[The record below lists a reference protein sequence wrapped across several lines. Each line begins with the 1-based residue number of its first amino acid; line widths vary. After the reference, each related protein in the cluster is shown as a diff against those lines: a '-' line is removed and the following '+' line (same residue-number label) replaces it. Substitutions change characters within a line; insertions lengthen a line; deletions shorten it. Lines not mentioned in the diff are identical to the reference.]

1 MSSHFLRFVVLLSA
15 LNVGLSSTNEAAA
28 STAARRLLELSRPK
42 LSSSSPLPSFP
53 EHFLEATDTVVKS
66 GARSARVVARTA
78 KHQDG
83 TDQDAPAR
91 KDPSALSVVFFAC
104 GIAYL
109 VYSKVRDLAT
119 LFTI

>member
-1 MSSHFLRFVVLLSA
+1 VSSHLFRFIVLLSA
-15 LNVGLSSTNEAAA
+15 LNVGLSITNEAAA
-28 STAARRLLELSRPK
+28 STGARRVLRLSGSR

-78 KHQDG
+78 EHQDG
-83 TDQDAPAR
+83 TDQDAPPR
-91 KDPSALSVVFFAC
+91 KDPSALSVVLFAC

-109 VYSKVRDLAT
+109 DYSKVRDLAT